1 VDELLALELHLP
13 VAALHVRR
21 VHDISG
27 ANAATYA
34 PAATD
39 ADSTIDAIVSATNTG
54 GGTDANALPT
64 SAIAAA
70 SVVVPPVVTPPV
82 VTPPAGGGGG
92 GGGGGGTGGALD
104 LAVTGYVSPSTAL
117 LGQDVTFVLY
127 GDDLTPNQL
136 ANVYL
141 NVALPAGVTYVS
153 AQADRGSGCKVVAAN
168 SLSCFSTFCRDR
180 HCGEPS
186 SSPAA

>member
-82 VTPPAGGGGG
+82 VTPPAG